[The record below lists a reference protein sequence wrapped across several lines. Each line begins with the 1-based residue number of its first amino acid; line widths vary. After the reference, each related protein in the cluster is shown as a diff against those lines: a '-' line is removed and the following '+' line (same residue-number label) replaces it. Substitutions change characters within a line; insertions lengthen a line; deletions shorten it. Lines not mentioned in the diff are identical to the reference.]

1 LPIDVRAHLAKM
13 VLALLDKKIEFPA
26 HRLQKSKTFQDQ
38 ITIGSRV
45 QDLKHQR
52 AKKPFETVAV
62 EFGCSVRKVQGS
74 WAVYRDFSEELSQE
88 RRRDDALIDMAY
100 EAAHNA
106 AMATL
111 KEEHG
116 DREFTDEEVSD
127 EIDAQQQATADFD
140 Y

>member
-1 LPIDVRAHLAKM
+1 M
-13 VLALLDKKIEFPA
+13 VLALLTKKIDFPA

-38 ITIGSRV
+38 IAIGSRI
-45 QDLKHQR
+45 QDLKHRR

-62 EFGCSVRKVQGS
+62 EFGCSVRKVQGC
-74 WAVYRDFSEELSQE
+74 WAVYRDFSEELSRE
-88 RRRDDALIDMAY
+88 KHRDDALMDMAY
-100 EAAHNA
+100 EAARDSAIAH
-106 AMATL
+106 L

-127 EIDAQQQATADFD
+127 EIEAQQQAWADFD